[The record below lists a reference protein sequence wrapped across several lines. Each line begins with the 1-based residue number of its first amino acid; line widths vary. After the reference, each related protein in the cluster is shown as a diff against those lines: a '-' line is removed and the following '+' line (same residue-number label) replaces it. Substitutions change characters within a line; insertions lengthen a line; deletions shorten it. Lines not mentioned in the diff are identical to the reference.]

1 MPNFYLKPIQWK
13 SHLDHSTIFLTSFCL
28 QNYSTATKKKSMIR
42 HYNQSGLW
50 DNICFFTR
58 THKLLLL
65 HYIGDGNFCSVRDS
79 VFFEFCKQNEERTLS
94 LWNKYQR
101 PDKTF
106 QIFQLHL
113 WYVDNHF
120 WNTHL
125 TTLRRKEILAILKI
139 FLTRRFLDSL

>member
-1 MPNFYLKPIQWK
+1 MNKSWSYAKLLLKTNTMKIPPRFYDFSNFFL
-13 SHLDHSTIFLTSFCL
+13 STKLL
-28 QNYSTATKKKSMIR
+28 YSNKKKKSMIR

-50 DNICFFTR
+50 DNICFFT

-65 HYIGDGNFCSVRDS
+65 HIGDGNFCSVRDS

-125 TTLRRKEILAILKI
+125 TTLRKERNIGNLEN
-139 FLTRRFLDSL
+139 FSY